1 MFVTDRRMKS
11 FFHLVNK
18 VFVAPV
24 VVDDHVG
31 EGFPLLV
38 APLVSDPLFALFGG
52 EVIPALQ
59 SFHRCVVIHLH
70 NPDL

>member
-1 MFVTDRRMKS
+1 
-11 FFHLVNK
+11 
-18 VFVAPV
+18 
-24 VVDDHVG
+24 VDDHVG
-31 EGFPLLV
+31 EGFPLFV